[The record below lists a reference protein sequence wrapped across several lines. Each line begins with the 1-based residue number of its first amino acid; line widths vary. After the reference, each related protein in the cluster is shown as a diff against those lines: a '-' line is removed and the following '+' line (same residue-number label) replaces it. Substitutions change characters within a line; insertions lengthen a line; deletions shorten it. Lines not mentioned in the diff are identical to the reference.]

1 MSIRRN
7 GTDKH
12 LTLRIVAPAKKKSET
27 IMTSKPPRPYFQVDT
42 TSIKGEFFYSDFH
55 NVEVEAT
62 DFSPQEWR
70 QISAVFREPLII
82 ITVARIILTAVMIL
96 VTYLLLSHGS
106 MSLLGVL
113 AGLTGSLTAI
123 VSFRLAFLALKTS
136 ITLVVVTIRFWKMI
150 HQSQKNVNSSR
161 D

>member
-62 DFSPQEWR
+62 DFSPREWR
-70 QISAVFREPLII
+70 QISAIFRESLII
-82 ITVARIILTAVMIL
+82 GTVVRVILTAIMTL
-96 VTYLLLSHGS
+96 VTWFLLSQSS

-113 AGLTGSLTAI
+113 AGLAGSLTAL
-123 VSFRLAFLALKTS
+123 VSFRLAFLAMKEA
-136 ITLVVVTIRFWKMI
+136 ITLMVVTIRFWKTI

>member
-1 MSIRRN
+1 M
-7 GTDKH
+7 
-12 LTLRIVAPAKKKSET
+12 A
-27 IMTSKPPRPYFQVDT
+27 SKPPRPYFQVDT
-42 TSIKGEFFYSDFH
+42 NSIKGEFFYSDFH
-55 NVEVEAT
+55 DVEVEAT

-96 VTYLLLSHGS
+96 VIYLLLSYGG

-113 AGLTGSLTAI
+113 AGLIGSLTAL
-123 VSFRLAFLALKTS
+123 VAFHLAFLALKAT
-136 ITLVVVTIRFWKMI
+136 ITLMVVTIRFWKMI
-150 HQSQKNVNSSR
+150 HLSRKNEIAQNRSR